1 MAGPRPGH
9 QGIQPGYRQGLLGAG
24 YAACLRESL
33 RPKTSLRPH
42 RPPPR
47 RCRLL
52 LRRPHPRR
60 RRTRLARRTQPRSHV
75 RRRLALAVQQ
85 PQRLPLSL
93 LCAGR
98 TPFAPGAGAPTVRRW
113 DWFCCRSTAPVRTGR
128 ARCEPGGVGFWFWA
142 KVSRSC
148 ADFLSCSPVFGV
160 PCLFRLP
167 LVLLLGAAL
176 PAQAMTFQTRM
187 EDVQWSV
194 EGDKFECRL
203 SQRVDGYGEAVF
215 IRRAGERPMF
225 QLSAWSELMR
235 PGAAQLYNDP
245 PPWRPDARVQPL
257 GQGTVQS
264 GTTVMRLPWQQAGQ
278 MLAGL
283 SRGLQPTILQGSLS
297 DAGQQVRVVVSSV
310 GYPQAWKDFQACADG
325 LLPMNLDQISRTAIG
340 FPSGGA
346 VLDARARQML
356 DVALE
361 YIKADPQ
368 VSRIELDG
376 HSDNV
381 GDRLS
386 NRDLSRQRVL
396 AVQAYLVERGVD
408 EDMISIR
415 FHGERY
421 PVANNNTREGRE
433 KNRRV
438 TLRLERS

>member
-1 MAGPRPGH
+1 MRFGCRGPRRSTASVRTGGH
-9 QGIQPGYRQGLLGAG
+9 A
-24 YAACLRESL
+24 
-33 RPKTSLRPH
+33 
-42 RPPPR
+42 
-47 RCRLL
+47 
-52 LRRPHPRR
+52 
-60 RRTRLARRTQPRSHV
+60 
-75 RRRLALAVQQ
+75 
-85 PQRLPLSL
+85 
-93 LCAGR
+93 
-98 TPFAPGAGAPTVRRW
+98 FAPGAGAPTVRGW
-113 DWFCCRSTAPVRTGR
+113 VWLCCRSTAFGANGLGMVRTGR
-128 ARCEPGGVGFWFWA
+128 SWVLDLGA

-148 ADFLSCSPVFGV
+148 ADFLSCSRVFGV

-176 PAQAMTFQTRM
+176 PAQALTFETRR
-187 EDVQWSV
+187 EDVQWPV
-194 EGDKFECRL
+194 GGDKSECRL
-203 SQRVDGYGEAVF
+203 SQRVDGYGEAVV

-225 QLSAWSELMR
+225 QLSGWSERMR
-235 PGAAQLYNDP
+235 PGAAQLYNYP
-245 PPWRPDARVQPL
+245 PPSRPAARVQPL

-325 LLPMNLDQISRTAIG
+325 LLPMNIDQISRTAIG

-386 NRDLSRQRVL
+386 NRELSRQRVL

>member
-1 MAGPRPGH
+1 M
-9 QGIQPGYRQGLLGAG
+9 
-24 YAACLRESL
+24 
-33 RPKTSLRPH
+33 
-42 RPPPR
+42 
-47 RCRLL
+47 
-52 LRRPHPRR
+52 
-60 RRTRLARRTQPRSHV
+60 
-75 RRRLALAVQQ
+75 
-85 PQRLPLSL
+85 
-93 LCAGR
+93 
-98 TPFAPGAGAPTVRRW
+98 
-113 DWFCCRSTAPVRTGR
+113 
-128 ARCEPGGVGFWFWA
+128 
-142 KVSRSC
+142 
-148 ADFLSCSPVFGV
+148 
-160 PCLFRLP
+160 FRLP

-325 LLPMNLDQISRTAIG
+325 LLPMNIDQISRTAIG

-386 NRDLSRQRVL
+386 NRELTRQRVL
-396 AVQAYLVERGVD
+396 ADQAYLMERGVD